1 MTAHK
6 CSRSETE
13 EASRLSS
20 ADNDSSTS
28 SASNSELAVVN
39 KRAHK
44 SAPIDKIFHVVEL
57 CEQVLSH
64 LSMDRKSV
72 HAVSQMVAKLRPTRL
87 CAQR

>member
-6 CSRSETE
+6 RFRSETE

-20 ADNDSSTS
+20 TDNDPSTS
-28 SASNSELAVVN
+28 SASNSELAVVK

-44 SAPIDKIFHVVEL
+44 SAPIDKILHVVGL
-57 CEQVLSH
+57 CEQVPSH
-64 LSMDRKSV
+64 LSMGRKSV
-72 HAVSQMVAKLRPTRL
+72 HAVSQMVDKPRPPRL